1 MRQQTL
7 IERFHE
13 IEQLA
18 EKFHLLETKILG
30 VLDFQDFFQVL
41 REQIGDI
48 FDVPHVWF
56 SLIHDEDASAP
67 IKRVALRSKI
77 GEHLNLVSR
86 EQFARLVRRPEKP
99 LLENENLAPYR
110 ILLPELDKFYF
121 KSLAMVPVSL
131 NGALVGSLNL
141 ADASPQRFHPGY
153 NSIHLE
159 RLAIK
164 VSLFLSNVTAH
175 ENLRY
180 LAFHDPLTELHN
192 RRAMEQTLERD
203 FARAQRYCSHLSLAF
218 VDLDLFKP
226 VNDTYGHDCGDAL
239 LRHLAEGMVR
249 MSRQSDMVT
258 RLAGDEFV
266 LLLPETVM
274 AQANFL
280 LQRMADAFCSQPM
293 EWQGEQISIRISF
306 GIASVMEDSVD
317 SAEALLKLADERL
330 YLKKKARKSDG

>member
-1 MRQQTL
+1 MIQPTI

-30 VLDFQDFFQVL
+30 VLNFREFFAVL
-41 REQIGDI
+41 QEQIGDI
-48 FDVPHVWF
+48 FGVPHVWF
-56 SLIHDEDASAP
+56 SLIRDDETAAP
-67 IKRVALRSKI
+67 IQRAALSSKLR
-77 GEHLNLVSR
+77 EHLNLISR
-86 EQFARLVRRPEKP
+86 ERFANLFPRPEKP
-99 LLENENLAPYR
+99 LLENENLTPYLA
-110 ILLPELDKFYF
+110 LLPELEKFHF

-131 NGALVGSLNL
+131 NGKLVGSLNL

-153 NSIHLE
+153 NPVHLE
-159 RLAIK
+159 RLAVK

-175 ENLRY
+175 ENLQY

-192 RRAMEQTLERD
+192 RRAMEQTLDRE
-203 FARAQRYCSHLSLAF
+203 FARAQRYCSHLSLGF

-239 LRHLAEGMVR
+239 LKYLAEGMVL

-266 LLLPETVM
+266 LLLPET
-274 AQANFL
+274 ALKQANIL
-280 LQRMADAFCSQPM
+280 LQRMADKFFEQPM
-293 EWQGEQISIRISF
+293 EWQGEKIGIRISF
-306 GIASVMEDSVD
+306 GIASVMEDNVA
-317 SAEALLKLADERL
+317 SAEELLKLADERL
-330 YLKKKARKSDG
+330 YQKKRARKSDG